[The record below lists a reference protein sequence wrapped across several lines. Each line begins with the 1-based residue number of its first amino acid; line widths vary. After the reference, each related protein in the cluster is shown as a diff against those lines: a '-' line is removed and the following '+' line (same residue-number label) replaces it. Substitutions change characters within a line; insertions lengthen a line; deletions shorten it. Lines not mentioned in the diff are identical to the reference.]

1 MVRLQNGKKN
11 VFNLIITSSYS
22 IDLMLAHKELMK
34 TGLMCKNR
42 RFYPVE
48 IIVEIWHSARL
59 EICSFNVIPLLM
71 VILTWHKTHKD
82 NLINQGICS
91 LVKALLCI
99 QTPNTIPH
107 LHNLSEV
114 VGLINKLAP
123 ELCDTTTCVC
133 RLRAMVQPAVLLQAR
148 TKGQSQSR
156 D

>member
-1 MVRLQNGKKN
+1 MKKN
-11 VFNLIITSSYS
+11 GFNLIITRSYS
-22 IDLMLAHKELMK
+22 IDLMLGYEELMK
-34 TGLMCKNR
+34 TGLMHKNR
-42 RFYPVE
+42 GFHPLE
-48 IIVEIWHSARL
+48 ITVEIWHSRKKTGKL

-71 VILTWHKTHKD
+71 VIFTWHKPHKD
-82 NLINQGICS
+82 NLTSQSICC

-99 QTPNTIPH
+99 QTLNTIPH
-107 LHNLSEV
+107 LHNLSGM

-123 ELCDTTTCVC
+123 ELCDTTAWAG